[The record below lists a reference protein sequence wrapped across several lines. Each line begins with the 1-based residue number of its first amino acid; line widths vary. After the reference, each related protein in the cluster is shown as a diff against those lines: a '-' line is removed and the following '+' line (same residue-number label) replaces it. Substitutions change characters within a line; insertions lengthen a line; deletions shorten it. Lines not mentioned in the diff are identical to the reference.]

1 MDKIDDILERLKG
14 LQPRLSH
21 PEEMVEK
28 VMAKLPLQENVTT
41 ERRPSLVKKYW
52 RWVAVGL
59 LFLGAG
65 SVWLLYQPKDDHVK
79 TIVQATKSMKADSQS
94 ESSVQGDMD
103 SLVQV
108 SDEQQVAVLR
118 VSADEH
124 GKQRQQRH
132 DTQQP
137 PRLNNVK
144 KDPLP
149 VAATEE
155 VPAEVVETSASP
167 SLPTIRQLQPNTQDL
182 HYASRALQADS
193 DYVDPSRIDDF
204 VMKFANYYHV
214 ETVSLDCGTDSAQTD
229 IVHLVRVFPDTK
241 EVDVFGR
248 MLKVAISI
256 DNQTPGYHL
265 NFSQQKFYF
274 ILHDERK
281 GLRYLWLAERVNGQ
295 ILLYATHSPINMEM
309 TYDCYQKYRA
319 FITQNQP
326 TSTM

>member
-21 PEEMVEK
+21 PEEMVER
-28 VMAKLPLQENVTT
+28 VMDKLPPQENVKT
-41 ERRPSLVKKYW
+41 ECRPSLVKKYW

-65 SVWLLYQPKDDHVK
+65 SVWLLYQPKDNHVK

-103 SLVQV
+103 SLIQV
-108 SDEQQVAVLR
+108 SDEQQVAGLR

-124 GKQRQQRH
+124 GKERH
-132 DTQQP
+132 GTQQP
-137 PRLNNVK
+137 LRLNNGK
-144 KDPLP
+144 KDLLL

-167 SLPTIRQLQPNTQDL
+167 SLPTIRQLQPDKQDL

-214 ETVSLDCGTDSAQTD
+214 ETVSLDCGMDSAQMD
-229 IVHLVRVFPDTK
+229 IVHLVRVFPDIK